1 MRIGKKNLEQVVS
14 SNTQV
19 SFVVDDMLNFVRN
32 TPSSSYDFVFSSLA
46 IHHLQD
52 NEKEQLIREIRRVL
66 KSNGT
71 LLIVDIF
78 LQEDEDRN
86 KFTEE
91 IAQHIRN
98 DWIKLDDNQ
107 IESVLNH
114 MFNFDFP
121 TKLSTYKSW
130 ATMDPS
136 FKNVLCLESLRFYK
150 TVAFETD

>member
-19 SFVVDDMLNFVRN
+19 SFVANDMLNFVRN

-46 IHHLQD
+46 IHHLKD

-86 KFTEE
+86 KFTAE

-98 DWIKLDDNQ
+98 D
-107 IESVLNH
+107 
-114 MFNFDFP
+114 
-121 TKLSTYKSW
+121 
-130 ATMDPS
+130 
-136 FKNVLCLESLRFYK
+136 
-150 TVAFETD
+150 